1 MSSKEVSLAKNK
13 RIYFEDLKEGKSKQS
28 DVLTYVKEKERT
40 TLLAKEQVIFTKV
53 VE

>member
-1 MSSKEVSLAKNK
+1 VSSKEVSLTKNK
-13 RIYFEDLKEGKSKQS
+13 REDLQEGKSKQS
-28 DVLTYVKEKERT
+28 DVLTKEKKRT